1 VQSCAWY
8 SQEQAL
14 GCLTV
19 IVMCDTQVVRCA
31 CTNTSDTSRSTTS
44 DASRSSD
51 NSRSTSD
58 TGTVSKAE
66 HSRTSSVGSADG
78 LLLSVSALAGG
89 KGSKKTKDSSLVS
102 PRSEEGSDLA
112 VEEGRGGHTDFSDNS
127 LSSEASN
134 CNCDVRGRVTMGQG
148 ESRGEERDMANLVRM
163 EPEGLNETDSQSY
176 TSFLSVDKRL
186 FGRLQEDLTQA
197 QSELKLKEE
206 QVVKLSRI
214 RDDVERELED
224 LTASLFQEAHKM
236 VQEANIKRA
245 QAEKALAESDMKVD
259 GLQTEVAAL
268 KTLVITSTPS
278 MPNKHLHPHIGSN
291 NHNHRMATEGAD
303 SAPSSPCKDRSL
315 TSFCDQQD
323 CCQEHRNIDPVLR
336 AEYLAWKKAPDMSS
350 SNTFLARIYNE
361 DVDPCLDFPVQALS
375 LAVRQAIHDNILCL
389 SPVKPDTEE
398 NPRNCALLDQPRTAR
413 YKLRIDGEGVQ
424 EEHFISQ
431 LARNRVAAVCDFLT
445 YCRYVTQGMVK
456 SPVNDVYWEI
466 MELRRK
472 MICARL
478 GF

>member
-1 VQSCAWY
+1 
-8 SQEQAL
+8 
-14 GCLTV
+14 
-19 IVMCDTQVVRCA
+19 MCDTQVARCA
-31 CTNTSDTSRSTTS
+31 CATDSDRDTTS
-44 DASRSSD
+44 KSTSHTGC
-51 NSRSTSD
+51 RSTSD
-58 TGTVSKAE
+58 SGIGSKNSLGPGHTE

-89 KGSKKTKDSSLVS
+89 RAKKTKDNNNSLVS
-102 PRSEEGSDLA
+102 PRSEEDGD
-112 VEEGRGGHTDFSDNS
+112 VTEEERGQQHDFSDTS
-127 LSSEASN
+127 LSSETSN
-134 CNCDVRGRVTMGQG
+134 CICDVRRGLAMGQG
-148 ESRGEERDMANLVRM
+148 ESRGEERDLTNMVRM
-163 EPEGLNETDSQSY
+163 EPEGISESDSQSF

-186 FGRLQEDLTQA
+186 FGRLQEELTQA

-206 QVVKLSRI
+206 QVLKLSRI

-236 VQEANIKRA
+236 VQEANMKRA
-245 QAEKALAESDMKVD
+245 QAEKSLAESEMKVD

-291 NHNHRMATEGAD
+291 NHNHRLASEGAE
-303 SAPSSPCKDRSL
+303 SAPSSPCKNRSL
-315 TSFCDQQD
+315 SSSCGHPD
-323 CCQEHRNIDPVLR
+323 CAQEHRNIDPVFR
-336 AEYLAWKKAPDMSS
+336 AEYITWKKAPEMSS
-350 SNTFLARIYNE
+350 SSPFMARIYKE
-361 DVDPCLDFPVQALS
+361 DVDPCLEFPAKTLS
-375 LAVRQAIHDNILCL
+375 LAVRQAIHDNTLCI

-472 MICARL
+472 MVNARL
-478 GF
+478 GFSI

>member
-1 VQSCAWY
+1 
-8 SQEQAL
+8 
-14 GCLTV
+14 
-19 IVMCDTQVVRCA
+19 MCDTQVVRSSC
-31 CTNTSDTSRSTTS
+31 
-44 DASRSSD
+44 SSD
-51 NSRSTSD
+51 RDTVKTNSD
-58 TGTVSKAE
+58 SKASVAE

-89 KGSKKTKDSSLVS
+89 KGKRSKDNKDNKDNNSLVS
-102 PRSEEGSDLA
+102 PRSEEGSDLV
-112 VEEGRGGHTDFSDNS
+112 VEEGKGGNTDVSDNS
-127 LSSEASN
+127 LSSETSN
-134 CNCDVRGRVTMGQG
+134 CNCDVRVKVAMGQG
-148 ESRGEERDMANLVRM
+148 ESRGEERDMANMVRM
-163 EPEGLNETDSQSY
+163 EPEGINESDSTQSF

-186 FGRLQEDLTQA
+186 FGRLQEELTQA
-197 QSELKLKEE
+197 QSELKLKEV

-224 LTASLFQEAHKM
+224 LTASLFLEAHKM

-245 QAEKALAESDMKVD
+245 QAEKTLAESEMKVD
-259 GLQTEVAAL
+259 GLTTEVSAL

-278 MPNKHLHPHIGSN
+278 MPNRHLHPHIGSHH
-291 NHNHRMATEGAD
+291 NHNHRLSTEGAE

-323 CCQEHRNIDPVLR
+323 CGQEHRNIDPVLR

-350 SNTFLARIYNE
+350 SNTFLARIYKE
-361 DVDPCLDFPVQALS
+361 DVDPCLDFPAQTLG

-389 SPVKPDTEE
+389 SPCKPDTGE

-472 MICARL
+472 MVNARL
-478 GF
+478 GFSI

>member
-1 VQSCAWY
+1 
-8 SQEQAL
+8 
-14 GCLTV
+14 
-19 IVMCDTQVVRCA
+19 MCDTQVVRCS
-31 CTNTSDTSRSTTS
+31 CSSDRDTIKTNTSDSK
-44 DASRSSD
+44 AS
-51 NSRSTSD
+51 
-58 TGTVSKAE
+58 VAE

-89 KGSKKTKDSSLVS
+89 KGKRSKDNKDNSSLVS
-102 PRSEEGSDLA
+102 PRSEEGSDL
-112 VEEGRGGHTDFSDNS
+112 VEEGKGGNTDVSDNS
-127 LSSEASN
+127 LSSETSN
-134 CNCDVRGRVTMGQG
+134 CNCDVRGRVAMGQG
-148 ESRGEERDMANLVRM
+148 ESRGEERDMTNMVRM
-163 EPEGLNETDSQSY
+163 EPEGINESDSTQSF

-186 FGRLQEDLTQA
+186 FGRLQEELTQA

-206 QVVKLSRI
+206 QVLKLSRI

-236 VQEANIKRA
+236 VQEANMKRA
-245 QAEKALAESDMKVD
+245 QAEKNLAESEMKVD
-259 GLQTEVAAL
+259 GLTTEVSAL

-278 MPNKHLHPHIGSN
+278 MPNKHLHPHIGS
-291 NHNHRMATEGAD
+291 HHSHSHRGATEGAE

-315 TSFCDQQD
+315 SSLCEEE
-323 CCQEHRNIDPVLR
+323 QEQRNIDPVLR
-336 AEYLAWKKAPDMSS
+336 AEYLAWKKAPSMNS
-350 SNTFLARIYNE
+350 SNTFLARIYAE
-361 DVDPCLDFPVQALS
+361 DVDPCLDFPAKALS
-375 LAVRQAIHDNILCL
+375 QAVRLAIHDNILCL
-389 SPVKPDTEE
+389 SPCKPDTEE
-398 NPRNCALLDQPRTAR
+398 NPRNCALLEQPRTAR
-413 YKLRIDGEGVQ
+413 YKLRIEGEGVQ

-472 MICARL
+472 MVNARL

>member
-1 VQSCAWY
+1 
-8 SQEQAL
+8 
-14 GCLTV
+14 
-19 IVMCDTQVVRCA
+19 MCDTQVVRCS
-31 CTNTSDTSRSTTS
+31 CPSDRDTTTRTNSDTK
-44 DASRSSD
+44 A
-51 NSRSTSD
+51 
-58 TGTVSKAE
+58 TVAE

-89 KGSKKTKDSSLVS
+89 KGKRVKDSNSLVS
-102 PRSEEGSDLA
+102 PRSEEASDA
-112 VEEGRGGHTDFSDNS
+112 GGEDVKGVNTDVSDNS
-127 LSSEASN
+127 LSSESSY
-134 CNCDVRGRVTMGQG
+134 DVKGRVAMGQG
-148 ESRGEERDMANLVRM
+148 ESRGEEKDMTKMVRM
-163 EPEGLNETDSQSY
+163 EPEGLDESDSQSF

-186 FGRLQEDLTQA
+186 FGRLQEELTQA

-206 QVVKLSRI
+206 QVLKLSRI

-245 QAEKALAESDMKVD
+245 QAEKSLAESEMKVD
-259 GLQTEVAAL
+259 GLTTEVSAL

-278 MPNKHLHPHIGSN
+278 MPNKHLHPHIGSHH
-291 NHNHRMATEGAD
+291 NHNHRLSTEGAE

-315 TSFCDQQD
+315 NSLSEQD
-323 CCQEHRNIDPVLR
+323 HEHRSIDPVLR
-336 AEYLAWKKAPDMSS
+336 AEYLAWKKAPTMSS
-350 SNTFLARIYNE
+350 SNIFLARIYKE
-361 DVDPCLDFPVQALS
+361 DVDPCLDFPAKFLS

-389 SPVKPDTEE
+389 SPCKPDTGE
-398 NPRNCALLDQPRTAR
+398 NPRNCALLEQPRTAR
-413 YKLRIDGEGVQ
+413 YKLRIEGEGMQ

-431 LARNRVAAVCDFLT
+431 LARNRIAAVCDFLT

-472 MICARL
+472 MVNARL
-478 GF
+478 GFSI

>member
-1 VQSCAWY
+1 
-8 SQEQAL
+8 
-14 GCLTV
+14 
-19 IVMCDTQVVRCA
+19 MCDTQVVRCA
-31 CTNTSDTSRSTTS
+31 YTSTSDTTSRSTNSEASRATSDTSRST
-44 DASRSSD
+44 
-51 NSRSTSD
+51 SD
-58 TGTVSKAE
+58 TGSVNKAE
-66 HSRTSSVGSADG
+66 HSRNSSVGSADG

-89 KGSKKTKDSSLVS
+89 KGNKKTKDSSLVS
-102 PRSEEGSDLA
+102 PRSDEGSDLA
-112 VEEGRGGHTDFSDNS
+112 VDEGRGGHIDFSDNS
-127 LSSEASN
+127 HSSEASN
-134 CNCDVRGRVTMGQG
+134 SNCDVRVTMGQG
-148 ESRGEERDMANLVRM
+148 ESRGEERDMSNLVRM
-163 EPEGLNETDSQSY
+163 EPEGLDESDTQSF

-186 FGRLQEDLTQA
+186 FGRLQEELTQA

-206 QVVKLSRI
+206 QVLKLSRI

-245 QAEKALAESDMKVD
+245 QAEKSLAESDMKVD

-291 NHNHRMATEGAD
+291 NHSHRTATEGAE
-303 SAPSSPCKDRSL
+303 SAPSSPCKDRS
-315 TSFCDQQD
+315 D
-323 CCQEHRNIDPVLR
+323 QEHRNIDPVLR
-336 AEYLAWKKAPDMSS
+336 AEYLAWKKSPDMSS
-350 SNTFLARIYNE
+350 SNTFLARIYKE
-361 DVDPCLDFPVQALS
+361 DVDPCLDFPAKALS

-472 MICARL
+472 MTCARL